1 MKKTERISEI
11 MGAMKSFSKDKYRKS
26 ELLSEM
32 LALQQEIVELTL
44 NREHASI
51 ADLRIWDVERHLE
64 QLNQD
69 CGNVADGELQA
80 FINGSKTFCNL
91 IKAEISGAKGEA
103 KAFQSLQYIQNKNIV
118 LRNVELSDGDHRTEL
133 DAVVIMP
140 GIIVI
145 VEVKNTAKDI
155 FIDEKGDYYRTG
167 EFLRWDCNIAKK
179 MMIKEDLL
187 RKVLES
193 RGIQNTQLKSV
204 VVFTDNHI
212 EVQNK
217 YSYIRTCFVSQLP
230 YIINGFKGDR
240 VMTEE
245 EMEQIKRAI
254 KESENKEAYP
264 FEFDVNQYKRDFATL
279 MATLEEASALKE
291 TETLEEEV
299 VNETK
304 VSAWIRGKSFLKSR
318 FVGYAGS
325 AVAAATVTIVST
337 VAMNAIRKGGV
348 FK

>member
-1 MKKTERISEI
+1 
-11 MGAMKSFSKDKYRKS
+11 
-26 ELLSEM
+26 
-32 LALQQEIVELTL
+32 
-44 NREHASI
+44 
-51 ADLRIWDVERHLE
+51 
-64 QLNQD
+64 
-69 CGNVADGELQA
+69 
-80 FINGSKTFCNL
+80 
-91 IKAEISGAKGEA
+91 
-103 KAFQSLQYIQNKNIV
+103 
-118 LRNVELSDGDHRTEL
+118 
-133 DAVVIMP
+133 
-140 GIIVI
+140 
-145 VEVKNTAKDI
+145 
-155 FIDEKGDYYRTG
+155 
-167 EFLRWDCNIAKK
+167 
-179 MMIKEDLL
+179 
-187 RKVLES
+187 
-193 RGIQNTQLKSV
+193 
-204 VVFTDNHI
+204 
-212 EVQNK
+212 
-217 YSYIRTCFVSQLP
+217 
-230 YIINGFKGDR
+230 
-240 VMTEE
+240 MTEE